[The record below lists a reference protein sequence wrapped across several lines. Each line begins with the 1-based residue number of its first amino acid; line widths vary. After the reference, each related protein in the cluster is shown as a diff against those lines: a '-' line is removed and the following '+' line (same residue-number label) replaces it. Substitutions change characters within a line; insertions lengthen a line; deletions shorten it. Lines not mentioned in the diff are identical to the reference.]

1 LGMLIFND
9 PVSLTR
15 FLAIAL
21 IIGGIVL
28 LNLSGGGP
36 RLANPEHARNPWQR
50 WWRPAQAQRR
60 WPCTD

>member
-50 WWRPAQAQRR
+50 WGRPAQ
-60 WPCTD
+60 T